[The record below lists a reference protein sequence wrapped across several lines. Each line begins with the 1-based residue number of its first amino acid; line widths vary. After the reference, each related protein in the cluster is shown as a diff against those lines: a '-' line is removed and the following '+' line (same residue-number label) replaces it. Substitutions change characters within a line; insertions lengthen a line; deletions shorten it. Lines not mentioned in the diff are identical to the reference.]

1 MWNDLFIQD
10 DVYDNGELDDAGS
23 PPTIV
28 SSPPLDII
36 CAPAPA
42 PEPHENGGV
51 NVPETETPATSKE
64 IKVYFVII
72 FSGYTNETF
81 DQASQSKLVEAL
93 RNATLGLGAKN
104 IQISIKS
111 IEDVGISR
119 KKRRRSTFALNTL
132 STGVKVQAEA
142 NFDQQDEDIA
152 IRMMQ
157 ILTDSP
163 SSIFPLEEF
172 GEVNVRQI
180 EMVKNQAT
188 TVVLPIVLGVLGG
201 LLLCMIVTFLF
212 IRASR
217 KGYQRDASDRSRSK
231 FHPYEDQDTRSG
243 SVSRP
248 QISLLQSISSKDYS
262 SSQDVHVKPGVV
274 INNIGAGFL

>member
-1 MWNDLFIQD
+1 MWNDVFIQD
-10 DVYDNGELDDAGS
+10 DVYDNGELGDAGS

-36 CAPAPA
+36 CAPT
-42 PEPHENGGV
+42 PEPDENGGV
-51 NVPETETPATSKE
+51 NVPETETPAISKE

-81 DQASQSKLVEAL
+81 DEASQSKLVEAL

-111 IEDVGISR
+111 IEDMGISR
-119 KKRRRSTFALNTL
+119 KRRRRNTLALNTL

-152 IRMMQ
+152 VRMMQ

-163 SSIFPLEEF
+163 SSIFPLEDF
-172 GEVNVRQI
+172 GEVNVPQI
-180 EMVKNQAT
+180 EIVKNQAT

-201 LLLCMIVTFLF
+201 LLVCMIVTLLF

-217 KGYQRDASDRSRSK
+217 KGYQRDASDRTRSK
-231 FHPYEDQDTRSG
+231 FHPYEEQDTRSE
-243 SVSRP
+243 SMSRP

-262 SSQDVHVKPGVV
+262 SSQDHVKPGVV